1 MVHIYA
7 SRNTEFASRVLSSE
21 QRGLARELRAFEG
34 RFGSDP
40 LPPSQVS
47 NMRFGARY
55 QRGLLGAPRNLGGP
69 GDDVVMNTPEKGSPA
84 PDLPPER
91 PTKRIGYSKAI
102 SKVKIPKYEHRPQ
115 VQYPLSGGPIRTTRS
130 NRTARLQTGANRVV
144 RYLGLHGGRPPN
156 PLLQPYPHSTNM
168 TYRAPPRVATR
179 AYGGSSHLLGGGVG
193 SFAPKRFAAA
203 PTTVEVKFHDLADPE
218 YTCPEITGG
227 TMDHAASALDLCIIT
242 QGTKQGERV
251 GADVHLK
258 QLTLSYQPKSNGAS
272 GTAADWGHWRM
283 TIFLWKPATDAV
295 CFPTWNDIF
304 ISHTAN
310 SDGVTPDSKSRALD
324 TAFGM
329 YNTTTASNYRI
340 LSDKTGTLSGQ
351 IAVPLIGAS
360 IAPMVKIAVPLNVTC
375 KYTGELPSAPGDGA
389 FGSNKIWMLFSAIN
403 QNTIVDIPVTSF
415 SVRVW
420 YTDN

>member
-1 MVHIYA
+1 MVHLYA

-21 QRGLARELRAFEG
+21 ERGLARELRAFEG

-84 PDLPPER
+84 PHLPPER
-91 PTKRIGYSKAI
+91 PSKRIGYSKALVT
-102 SKVKIPKYEHRPQ
+102 VKRPTYEQRSQ
-115 VQYPLSGGPIRTTRS
+115 VQYPESGGPIRTTRS
-130 NRTARLQTGANRVV
+130 KRTARLQTGANRVV

-156 PLLQPYPHSTNM
+156 PLLQPYPHTPNM
-168 TYRAPPRVATR
+168 TYQRPAPRVASR

-203 PTTVEVKFHDLADPE
+203 PTTVEVKFHDLADPS
-218 YTCPEITGG
+218 YVGPNTAG
-227 TMDHAASALDLCIIT
+227 TMNHADTALDLSIIT
-242 QGTKQGERV
+242 QGTNQGERI
-251 GADVHLK
+251 GQDVHLK
-258 QLTLSYQPKSNGAS
+258 QLTLSYQPKADGAT

-283 TIFLWKPATDAV
+283 TIFLWKPATSAT
-295 CFPTWNDIF
+295 CFPTWDDIF

-310 SDGVTPDSKSRALD
+310 VDRISPDSKSRALD
-324 TAFGM
+324 TAFAM

-340 LSDKTGTLSGQ
+340 LSDKTGTITGQ
-351 IAVPLIGAS
+351 IAFPQIGGS
-360 IAPMVKIAVPLNVTC
+360 VAPMVKVAVPLNVTTH
-375 KYTGELPSAPGDGA
+375 YTAELPTEVGDGTL
-389 FGSNKIWMLFSAIN
+389 GSNKIWMLFSGIN
-403 QNTIVDIPVTSF
+403 QNTIADIPKTSF
-415 SVRVW
+415 SVRLW
-420 YTDN
+420 YTDT